1 MKTIKYSALLL
12 LPTFFILINS
22 AEAEQKWWQ
31 KVFSQEGFDSSE
43 LSVTDISGAF
53 KQALTIGAENVIS
66 QLGTEGGFS
75 ADEAIRIPLP
85 NNLKKVAKVLKK
97 IGLSDQINDL
107 KLKMNQAAETAV
119 PIAKDLFIKS
129 IHDMTFDD
137 VRTIYQGEGDSATQY
152 FKTKMTASLTEKMHP
167 IVAES
172 LAEVGA
178 IQALNQVMN
187 KYQDIPFVSSV
198 NPNLTNYVVEKGIDG
213 VFYYLAEQEAAIRQN
228 PAKQSTELLKK
239 VFGK

>member
-1 MKTIKYSALLL
+1 M
-12 LPTFFILINS
+12 
-22 AEAEQKWWQ
+22 
-31 KVFSQEGFDSSE
+31 
-43 LSVTDISGAF
+43 
-53 KQALTIGAENVIS
+53 
-66 QLGTEGGFS
+66 
-75 ADEAIRIPLP
+75 
-85 NNLKKVAKVLKK
+85 LKK
-97 IGLSDQINDL
+97 IGLSDQIDDL

-129 IHDMTFDD
+129 IRDMTFDD

-152 FKTKMTASLTEKMHP
+152 FKTKMTASLTEKMQP

-198 NPNLTNYVVEKGIDG
+198 NPNLTDYVVEKGIDG